1 MRVDRVGLVNRVTSY
16 SAGTERTA
24 GAQHS
29 DFTSYSVDH
38 HQAWTNNLPS
48 GDTPTFP
55 MGKPPLPPLSRG
67 SNFSDTSS
75 PQHMLSKKEENLS
88 EEWLVDLIL
97 SYLVI
102 AELLV
107 LQNFFMVA
115 LCNRAD
121 HYIFILFLSSSSS
134 FFFFL
139 A

>member
-1 MRVDRVGLVNRVTSY
+1 VRVDRVGLVNRVTSY

>member
-1 MRVDRVGLVNRVTSY
+1 MRVDRVGLVNCVTSY

-24 GAQHS
+24 SAQHS
-29 DFTSYSVDH
+29 DFTSYNVDH
-38 HQAWTNNLPS
+38 HQQAWMNNLPS

-97 SYLVI
+97 SYSVI

-107 LQNFFMVA
+107 TLVLRNFFVDV
-115 LCNRAD
+115 LFS
-121 HYIFILFLSSSSS
+121 ILWFICVLKTSCSILSQ
-134 FFFFL
+134 
-139 A
+139 